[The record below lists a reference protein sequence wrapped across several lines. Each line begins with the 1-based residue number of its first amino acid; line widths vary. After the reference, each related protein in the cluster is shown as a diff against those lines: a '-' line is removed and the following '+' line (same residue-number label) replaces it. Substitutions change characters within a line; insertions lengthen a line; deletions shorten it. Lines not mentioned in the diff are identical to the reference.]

1 MLSFP
6 SHSKSADEGVPYQK
20 PDLVTITT
28 RMTHASSKLKKAE
41 DSMKAIEADLKKG
54 EEKLALLEKERADVQ
69 KAEARHKGAVG
80 SPR

>member
-1 MLSFP
+1 
-6 SHSKSADEGVPYQK
+6 
-20 PDLVTITT
+20 
-28 RMTHASSKLKKAE
+28 MTHASSKLKKAE